1 MNSAVH
7 TVGTKRR
14 KSPSGDRDAR
24 EILYE
29 KKFVR
34 VLKEG
39 V

>member
-1 MNSAVH
+1 MNGAVH
-7 TVGTKRR
+7 TVGAKRR

-29 KKFVR
+29 KNFVHM
-34 VLKEG
+34 LKEG